1 MSEEET
7 VHAVGRSDARGSEPP
22 GRQGVRRRGVRP
34 RHGPAP
40 GPPGGNPRHA
50 GDVDS
55 ASHGQRASLGNR
67 KAGNPRHAGDE
78 DGASHGRMA
87 SQGSGP
93 RGTGR
98 PVNRGAPG
106 APRRP
111 TGYPGC
117 PVPAVCTVSRED
129 PWALETRWR
138 FRREGQI
145 HGTPC
150 ASGLKS
156 IATPESTSYRVR
168 RVDHFRLYR
177 VPRCARLG
185 RLRTKNHAVRRCR
198 K

>member
-1 MSEEET
+1 MSEEEM

-40 GPPGGNPRHA
+40 GPPGGNPRRA
-50 GDVDS
+50 GDVDC

-87 SQGSGP
+87 SRGSGS
-93 RGTGR
+93 RGTGK

-111 TGYPGC
+111 EVTRGALYKRYARSPGR
-117 PVPAVCTVSRED
+117 TRWS
-129 PWALETRWR
+129 LGTRWR
-138 FRREGQI
+138 FRRERQI
-145 HGTPC
+145 HGAPC

-156 IATPESTSYRVR
+156 IATPQSISYRVR

-185 RLRTKNHAVRRCR
+185 RPRTKNHAVRRCR